1 MTRGRRDDYRN
12 DYCLGDSWLYRICC
26 RVAMNAGEK
35 FLLDIALVGL
45 IIVLVDAHG
54 VLLKHFRVAA
64 LIDDRGQILSRE
76 KRTLRILA

>member
-1 MTRGRRDDYRN
+1 VTRGRRDDYRN

-45 IIVLVDAHG
+45 ICVLVWTGWRRNRRDEHEG
-54 VLLKHFRVAA
+54 
-64 LIDDRGQILSRE
+64 DDVEADQD
-76 KRTLRILA
+76 